1 MGYTHYWE
9 RPGEL
14 PRPQFAAAA
23 EDCRR
28 LCAALEIPLVGAQ
41 GSGQPVSTAEQIC
54 LNGTPGAS
62 CETFRVPRFQLPR
75 HPRERETSGWRTEF
89 CKTNHLPYDLCV
101 QGCLIVLSHHLSRQL
116 FRVCSDGGSQDWNA
130 AREACQRVLG
140 YGIDWGEDKLA
151 PVPPQ
156 SANEASNSQ

>member
-23 EDCRR
+23 QNCRT
-28 LCAALEIPLVGAQ
+28 LCAALEIPLVGAE
-41 GSGQPVSTAEQIC
+41 GSGQPVFTAELVC
-54 LNGTPGAS
+54 VNGANGAS
-62 CETFRVPRFQLPR
+62 CETFHVPRVQRPR
-75 HPRERETSGWRTEF
+75 RSFDRQTVSSRTGF
-89 CKTNHLPYDLCV
+89 CKTNHMPYDLCV
-101 QGCLIVLSHHLSRQL
+101 QGCLIVLRHHLGGPS
-116 FRVCSDGGSQDWNA
+116 FRVSSDGRSQDWNA

-156 SANEASNSQ
+156 SANEASNSP

>member
-14 PRPQFAAAA
+14 PRRQFAAAA
-23 EDCRR
+23 EDCLK
-28 LCAALEIPLVGAQ
+28 LCAALGIPLGGAQ
-41 GSGQPVSTAEQIC
+41 GRGQPVFTAELVC
-54 LNGTPGAS
+54 FNGANSVS
-62 CETFRVPRFQLPR
+62 CETFRVPRVQPPR
-75 HPRERETSGWRTEF
+75 HPLERETCGWRTEF

-101 QGCLIVLSHHLSRQL
+101 QGCLIVLSHHLSGQS
-116 FRVCSDGGSQDWNA
+116 FRVTSDGRSHDWNA

-156 SANEASNSQ
+156 SANETSDSP